1 MGEAGWSPDEGII
14 KELNMEILIGSDHG
28 GYKLKQEIIK
38 YLNELGHTVE
48 DCGCYTDVS
57 CDYPDIAQDVAKK
70 VLSTGK
76 KAILV
81 CGTGIG
87 MSIAANRFKGIRASH
102 CTDTFTARMTRMH
115 NNSNILCLG
124 ERITGTG
131 LALDIVEIWLNTDFQ
146 GGRHEIRINKL
157 EL

>member
-1 MGEAGWSPDEGII
+1 
-14 KELNMEILIGSDHG
+14 MEILIGSDHG

-38 YLNELGHTVE
+38 YLNELGHNVE
-48 DCGCYTDVS
+48 DCGCYSEES

-70 VLSTGK
+70 VLLTGK
-76 KAILV
+76 RAILV

-115 NNSNILCLG
+115 NDSNILCLG

-146 GGRHEIRINKL
+146 GGRHERRISKL